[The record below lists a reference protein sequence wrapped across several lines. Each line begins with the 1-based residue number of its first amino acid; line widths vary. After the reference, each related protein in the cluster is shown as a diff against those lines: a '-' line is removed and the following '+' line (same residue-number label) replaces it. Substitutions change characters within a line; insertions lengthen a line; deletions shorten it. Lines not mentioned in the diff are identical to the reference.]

1 MDRLEELKRRHAA
14 ELAAVMSEQRN
25 CSHHWKPVQ
34 FDPEIVN
41 EPIFE
46 TKWQGVDCFPVQV
59 SSRIVKRD
67 RWSRTCSKCGK
78 VEYTK
83 DVVATA
89 FAPKF

>member
-14 ELAAVMSEQRN
+14 ELAAVMHEQRN
-25 CSHHWKPVQ
+25 CSHHWQPVQ

-41 EPIFE
+41 EPVYE
-46 TKWQGVDCFPVQV
+46 TQFKGSDCFPVII
-59 SSRIVKRD
+59 STRIVKHD

-78 VEYTK
+78 VQYTK
-83 DVVATA
+83 DTIATA

>member
-1 MDRLEELKRRHAA
+1 MDRLEELKRKHAA
-14 ELAAVMSEQRN
+14 ELAAVMNEQRN
-25 CSHHWKPVQ
+25 CCHSWGPTIH
-34 FDPEIVN
+34 DPEIVN

-46 TKWQGVDCFPVQV
+46 TRWQGVDCYPVQV
-59 SSRIVKRD
+59 SSRLVKHD
-67 RWSRTCSKCGK
+67 RWSRTCRKCGK